1 MYVCL
6 KMHRKDYNF
15 SKKLLN
21 ELLTLPNHRYVL
33 VILIINVNSPFL
45 FKLKSLWSTNK
56 VKSSKQDF
64 LLQIKWFLVLMEMY
78 DCYNRLQIYGCRQ
91 KQNYNEYL
99 MICGNWRRSENS
111 PIKRMKYKYN
121 HARLKQ
127 SKGCMTDL
135 VQYFQWNFITFIYT
149 QKIFQKGL

>member
-1 MYVCL
+1 
-6 KMHRKDYNF
+6 
-15 SKKLLN
+15 
-21 ELLTLPNHRYVL
+21 
-33 VILIINVNSPFL
+33 
-45 FKLKSLWSTNK
+45 
-56 VKSSKQDF
+56 
-64 LLQIKWFLVLMEMY
+64 MEMY

-135 VQYFQWNFITFIYT
+135 VQYFQ
-149 QKIFQKGL
+149 